1 MADGIELVI
10 EARRRMITETVAVA
24 RTLPFRLRRN
34 VGPFV
39 FVDTMGPV
47 RFEPGDVFDVEP
59 HPHIGLATITLLLD
73 GEVLHRDSV
82 GSVQL
87 IRPGEVNWMTA
98 GRGVVHS
105 ERTPE
110 ERRDTARTMFGLQ
123 TWVALPLEDE
133 ECEPSFEH
141 RTVDELPTWTEDGV
155 EVLLLVGELD
165 GRRSPVAVRS
175 RLVEAKVTLAPGA
188 RWTVPTDHV
197 ERAVQL
203 MEGGVEID
211 GRWFDAGELVVLQE
225 GATVSLSTAGA
236 AAVVV
241 LVGGDPLDA
250 PRTIRW
256 NFVSSDPARIEQAAA
271 DWRERRFPP
280 VPGDDGYVPL
290 PDSWGTFG

>member
-1 MADGIELVI
+1 MDDGIELVV
-10 EARRRMITETVAVA
+10 EARRRQISDEMAVS

-47 RFEPGDVFDVEP
+47 RFEPGEVFDVEP
-59 HPHIGLATITLLLD
+59 HPHIGLATITLLLE
-73 GEVLHRDSV
+73 GEILHRDSV

-110 ERRDTARTMFGLQ
+110 DQRALARSVFGLQ
-123 TWVALPLEDE
+123 TWVALPLEHE
-133 ECEPSFEH
+133 EREPAFEH
-141 RTVDELPTWTEDGV
+141 RRVDELPVWRDGGAD
-155 EVLLLVGELD
+155 VLLLVGDLD
-165 GRRSPVAVRS
+165 GRRSPVAVDS
-175 RLVEAKVTLAPGA
+175 RLVEAKVVLDAGA

-203 MEGGVEID
+203 MEGAVHVD
-211 GRWFDAGELVVLQE
+211 GRRFGDGELLVLEPDAEVELVADGPATVVL
-225 GATVSLSTAGA
+225 L
-236 AAVVV
+236 
-241 LVGGDPLDA
+241 GGDPLDA

-256 NFVSSDPARIEQAAA
+256 NFVSSDPERIERAAD

-290 PDSWGTFG
+290 PEGWGSFG

>member
-1 MADGIELVI
+1 MLDPIELVV
-10 EARRRMITETVAVA
+10 EARRRMITDSMAVA

-47 RFEPGDVFDVEP
+47 RFAPGEVFDVEP

-73 GEVLHRDSV
+73 GEVVHRDSI
-82 GSVQL
+82 GSVQR

-110 ERRDTARTMFGLQ
+110 DQRDVGRTLFGLQ
-123 TWVALPLEDE
+123 TWVALPLDQE
-133 ECEPSFEH
+133 EREPAFEH
-141 RTVDELPTWTEDGV
+141 RGIDELPAWIDGGA

-165 GRRSPVAVRS
+165 GRRSPVAVDS
-175 RLVEAKVTLAPGA
+175 RLVEARIALPPGA
-188 RWTVPTDHV
+188 RWTVPGDHV

-203 MEGGVEID
+203 MEGAVEVD
-211 GRWFDAGELVVLQE
+211 GRRFDEGELIVVRE
-225 GATVSLSTAGA
+225 DATPEV
-236 AAVVV
+236 AAVDGPAIVV

-256 NFVSSDPARIEQAAA
+256 NFVSSDPARIERAAA

-290 PDSWGTFG
+290 PDSWGTTG